1 MDKSST
7 LNQSSENLNQRKF
20 YHGTPTELL
29 DDYLQPK
36 KNFNSLQNAV
46 VSGAFVT
53 SDEAFAKF
61 FAINHCIG
69 MGHTNLD
76 HNKIYLERLSNNII
90 PEFYVYIVYETPD
103 NQFVHDRG
111 TEYYSTKPIKIAY
124 RKKFNTVEEIK
135 RIGYEIYVLNEPL
148 KHPKGTDTNFNVQQ
162 EMQDRIDHKQFHR
175 VDIASMIEQQSNNRL
190 QTMFHKTFL
199 SKND

>member
-1 MDKSST
+1 MDKSSIF
-7 LNQSSENLNQRKF
+7 NQSSENLNKRKF

-53 SDEAFAKF
+53 SDESFAKF

-69 MGHTNLD
+69 MGHTNLV

-103 NQFVHDRG
+103 NPFVHDRG

-135 RIGYEIYVLNEPL
+135 RMGYEIYVLNEPL

-190 QTMFHKTFL
+190 QTMFHKIFL